1 MFLLGNAA
9 GSSPDPDAA
18 NRLRVLLW
26 SGVVVLTL
34 LFGLVLLLTVVRMVR
49 RRYFRQQESAGE
61 REATPWQEAGQRVRP
76 VEGGELVEGAT
87 PDDDPE
93 GYRKSLEQSRDEFGS
108 EDPSDDTGPLPD
120 DDEDDDR
127 GW

>member
-1 MFLLGNAA
+1 VLLTALILGNATGA
-9 GSSPDPDAA
+9 SPDPDAA

-26 SGVVVLTL
+26 AGVVVLAL
-34 LFGLVLLLTVVRMVR
+34 LFGLVLLLTVIRLVR
-49 RRYFRQQESAGE
+49 RRYFRHQEAAGA
-61 REATPWQEAGQRVRP
+61 RVATPWQEAGQRVRP
-76 VEGGELVEGAT
+76 VEGGELIEGAT

-93 GYRKSLEQSRDEFGS
+93 GYRRQVEQQSD
-108 EDPSDDTGPLPD
+108 DPNDDTGPLPD